1 MGVCKLSLCMI
12 FMLCT
17 LIQIND
23 GAISLSNIQTNIT
36 LTANIVALDLQSTK
50 TDILTTANDLR
61 SRINHDGVT
70 TLFNTL
76 IPKLQKLFPTNQLT
90 TYASVDATVLAT
102 FLAIAG
108 VRNSVSNA
116 LILLNAVVNDLSN
129 AIVNLGSISSGT
141 SNNLAVSGS
150 NLQSILQDTLVREH
164 LVFNDISTDL
174 FDILDSIEFF
184 Q

>member
-1 MGVCKLSLCMI
+1 M
-12 FMLCT
+12 
-17 LIQIND
+17 
-23 GAISLSNIQTNIT
+23 
-36 LTANIVALDLQSTK
+36 
-50 TDILTTANDLR
+50 
-61 SRINHDGVT
+61 
-70 TLFNTL
+70 
-76 IPKLQKLFPTNQLT
+76 QL
-90 TYASVDATVLAT
+90 YWLH
-102 FLAIAG
+102 
-108 VRNSVSNA
+108 SVSNA